1 MTATKLVRIAGVFAF
16 SLALNTTSVRAQ
28 NPVPGIA
35 DDSTRALVA
44 LLSDAAAVNAR
55 IPERLRAYRARV
67 ETEMSIVIL
76 DSGSRERTA
85 QLEQVA
91 SDVRWRSPDRY
102 DQRVIGY
109 RQQSVGPTL
118 SLMSLFGGWTVPT
131 LYGNTLHLGLTPVSK
146 TNTPNTTRQSLSVHP
161 LAPNRNTYYKFEGGD
176 TAVRI
181 FSNGRQIPIVRVR
194 VTPRTGP
201 YGDAILFFGDMYLD
215 ADWKQIVRLRGR
227 LVEIENGQVTIKSGS
242 RLPGLSGASF
252 VELVNVEV
260 NGQYWL
266 PAFQRTEIQARVALF
281 GDFRSLIR
289 VVSRFKDY
297 RPNDSTWTGPVA
309 PPGVRHNLTFAS
321 AASQQ
326 RFNDWESELG
336 ASTTDVYYSE
346 FDDLAPPEW
355 NTTASARSGIRF
367 SPRNIGDII
376 RFNRVEGLF
385 TGVAFETRLSSA
397 PNAPSARA
405 SVGWAWSEGVAR
417 GMLGL
422 EQRRGVTVSGIR
434 VERALAHTNDF
445 QLPFSWGAS
454 LTALL
459 GSQDDFD
466 YLDRTSATFYTSR
479 RFGAKQRQLVR
490 FEAGPAR
497 DRAVTQN
504 ISQGLFKANGQ
515 GFRPVRGIREGSYVS
530 SSASVEL
537 NPEVSGLFVNRG
549 VGLRLLYSG
558 ADGGLSWHRVEARAA
573 VRREVGPFQVFGRMD
588 AGMLLGEAAPQ
599 ALFEIGSAEGLS
611 AYGYKEFAGDRVG
624 LGRIVAGYTGPFFR
638 APIHLPSR
646 LILPGIAP
654 GVAAGVHAG
663 WTGVSGASAR
673 QAMLELG
680 TVPDSAGNPVS
691 ISQPAG
697 GVRASA
703 EFLLTFFS
711 GSVAVGVT
719 RQIDR
724 AGPWKL
730 TARMGQGF

>member
-1 MTATKLVRIAGVFAF
+1 M
-16 SLALNTTSVRAQ
+16 SVAAVCIVVNSSNAVAQ
-28 NPVPGIA
+28 NPLPGSV
-35 DDSTRALVA
+35 DDSALA
-44 LLSDAAAVNAR
+44 LATLLSDAAAVNAR
-55 IPERLRAYRARV
+55 IPDRLRAYRARI

-109 RQQSVGPTL
+109 RQQSVGPTF

-131 LYGNTLHLGLTPVSK
+131 LYGNSLQLGLMAVSR

-161 LAPNRNTYYKFEGGD
+161 LAPNRDTYYKFEGGD

-194 VTPRTGP
+194 VTPRTGA

-227 LVEIENGQVTIKSGS
+227 LVEIENGQVTIKSGA
-242 RLPGLSGASF
+242 RVPGLSGASF

-266 PAFQRTEIQARVALF
+266 PAFQRTEVQARLLLF

-309 PPGVRHNLTFAS
+309 PPGVRHNLSFAS

-326 RFNDWESELG
+326 RFNDWEMELG
-336 ASTTDVYYSE
+336 AATTDVYYSE

-355 NTTASARSGIRF
+355 NTMPSAHTGIRL
-367 SPRNIGDII
+367 SPRSIGDMV
-376 RFNRVEGLF
+376 RFNRVEGLY
-385 TGVAFETRLSSA
+385 TGVAFETRLSSSA
-397 PNAPSARA
+397 NPPAARA
-405 SVGWAWSEGVAR
+405 AVGWAWSEGIAR
-417 GMLGL
+417 GMLRF
-422 EQRRGVTVSGIR
+422 EQRRGVTTSGMR
-434 VERALAHTNDF
+434 AERALAHTNDF
-445 QLPFSWGAS
+445 QRPFAGGAS
-454 LTALL
+454 LAALL
-459 GSQDDFD
+459 GSRDDFD
-466 YLDRTSATFYTSR
+466 YLDRMSATFFASR
-479 RFGAKQRQLVR
+479 RFGTKQRQLVR
-490 FEAGPAR
+490 FEVGPAR
-497 DRAVTQN
+497 DRAVMQN
-504 ISQGLFKANGQ
+504 ISQGLFVAKGQ
-515 GFRPVRGIREGSYVS
+515 GFRHVRGIREGSYVS
-530 SSASVEL
+530 TSASVEL

-558 ADGGLSWHRVEARAA
+558 ADGGISWHRAEARAA
-573 VRREVGPFQVFGRMD
+573 VRRELGPFQIFGRAD

-599 ALFEIGSAEGLS
+599 ALFEIGRAEGLS
-611 AYGYKEFAGDRVG
+611 AYGYKEFAGDRSA
-624 LGRIVAGYTGPFFR
+624 LGRIVAGYTSPFFR
-638 APIHLPSR
+638 APMHVPSR

-654 GVAAGVHAG
+654 GIAAGLHAG
-663 WTGVSGASAR
+663 WAGVSNASAR
-673 QAMLELG
+673 KAMLELG
-680 TVPDSAGNPVS
+680 TIPDSAGKPVS
-691 ISQPAG
+691 ISQPTNG
-697 GVRASA
+697 IRASA

-711 GSVAVGVT
+711 GSLAVGVT

-724 AGPWKL
+724 TGPWKL